1 MNSSSFSLRTM
12 VTITMLWCACGSVL
26 AQKQQREP
34 GRWMGK
40 LKGIGP
46 GGVLQVESDKGEQ
59 WLVALDRRPQEVS
72 FQGSATPAFLR
83 PGMLVQFTA
92 MIDKKG
98 EAQEPLG
105 EIKVISQRMGIQLGL
120 QAGGNLGAGLF
131 NSDDDSDKKKKKV
144 RSDTSSYLVTGTLR
158 SINNGKMYIAAGA
171 TIKAEVADNCRV
183 NFDIADF
190 SLARAGD
197 SVEIHGWRYPNQA
210 NQLYASRLTIIAD
223 KVLDPEEKKRRPG
236 TKNEEKK
243 PDEEKA
249 GDKKPDDKKPDDK
262 KPDDKKAGVEKEG
275 EKG

>member
-1 MNSSSFSLRTM
+1 MNTKQLLLGIALLAC
-12 VTITMLWCACGSVL
+12 VCATVS
-26 AQKQQREP
+26 AQKQQREN

-46 GGVLQVESDKGEQ
+46 GGILQVESDKGDQ

-83 PGMLVQFTA
+83 PGMLVQFNA

-105 EIKVISQRMGIQLGL
+105 EIKVISPRMGIQIGL

-131 NSDDDSDKKKKKV
+131 NSDDDDGNKKKKKA

-158 SINNGKMYIAAGA
+158 SVSNGKMYIAAGA
-171 TIKAEVADNCRV
+171 TIKAEVADNCQV
-183 NFDIADF
+183 NFDITDF
-190 SLARAGD
+190 SLARQGD
-197 SVEIHGWRYPNQA
+197 SVEVQGWRYPNQA

-223 KVLDPEEKKRRPG
+223 KLLDPEEKKRRPA
-236 TKNEEKK
+236 TKGDEKK
-243 PDEEKA
+243 PDEEKEI
-249 GDKKPDDKKPDDK
+249 DKKSDNKKGDEK
-262 KPDDKKAGVEKEG
+262 KIDGKNSEGVKE
-275 EKG
+275 